1 MSKGKKRT
9 GPNFPKEENIL
20 TAIIIILV
28 IALIMLVGSAVYEE
42 ITNINKEK
50 LKDTVSSTELENED
64 QEQEEGKEK
73 EEEVP
78 EEPKNE
84 EEEEPVKEEQPK
96 EEYVGEE
103 EQEVNT
109 KEDTTKTKDQRAI
122 ELAKNE
128 WGEDN
133 TVTFSVEEK
142 KGSKYYVAVKSDA
155 IVITWYEIDTE
166 TWEISE
172 YY

>member
-1 MSKGKKRT
+1 MKKQ
-9 GPNFPKEENIL
+9 KKQNIL

-64 QEQEEGKEK
+64 QEQEEVQEK

-84 EEEEPVKEEQPK
+84 EVEEQPK

-109 KEDTTKTKDQRAI
+109 KEDTTKTKDERAI

-128 WGEDN
+128 WGEDD

>member
-1 MSKGKKRT
+1 MKKQ
-9 GPNFPKEENIL
+9 KKQNIL

-50 LKDTVSSTELENED
+50 LKETVATVEKDNED
-64 QEQEEGKEK
+64 KEQDEIEEKDEDVSEEPTNEQQEEK
-73 EEEVP
+73 P
-78 EEPKNE
+78 E
-84 EEEEPVKEEQPK
+84 EEQPE
-96 EEYVGEE
+96 EEYIGEE
-103 EQEVNT
+103 EQEVND
-109 KEDTTKTKDQRAI
+109 KEDTTKSKDEKAI
-122 ELAKNE
+122 ELAKDE

-142 KGSKYYVAVKSDA
+142 KGNKYYVAVKSDA
-155 IVITWYEIDTE
+155 IVITWYEVDTE